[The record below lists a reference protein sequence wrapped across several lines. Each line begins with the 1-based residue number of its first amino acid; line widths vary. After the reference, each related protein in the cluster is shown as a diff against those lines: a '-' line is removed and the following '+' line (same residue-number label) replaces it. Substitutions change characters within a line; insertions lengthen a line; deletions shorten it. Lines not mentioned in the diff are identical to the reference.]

1 MMLRYVL
8 KYSPI
13 LLLKSLKIM
22 DMFLHYN
29 GDFFAMR
36 ISMEKIEFQFYAF
49 NSNGLNA
56 FYAPFLFPCI
66 VALRHLTHLMYFHV
80 LPLILPSFA
89 SNQTRYLNKV

>member
-22 DMFLHYN
+22 DIFLHYN

-49 NSNGLNA
+49 NSNDGLNA
-56 FYAPFLFPCI
+56 FYALVLFPCI
-66 VALRHLTHLMYFHV
+66 VAL
-80 LPLILPSFA
+80 I
-89 SNQTRYLNKV
+89 